1 MSKKNPYWWFQGDSV
16 DLLRE
21 QLVSANSAGQ
31 GARLEVKIDAKQ
43 NMTLRIVLDATAHF
57 VNPWIVSTVYP
68 ISQAAIILAVI
79 AERNEAR
86 VFMWLLIAVG
96 LVTILTEG
104 VTGPT
109 LFLETVAAASIV
121 AVVWPLPLG
130 RLRLTLLVAF
140 GVGFLAWVGYV
151 ISPGWTTWG
160 IYQAVRA
167 LSLVM
172 FCWASLQTRP
182 RLQIA

>member
-1 MSKKNPYWWFQGDSV
+1 VIFEVAHLMGLLPLAWLALRGERRAEWWWIAVAFG
-16 DLLRE
+16 
-21 QLVSANSAGQ
+21 VSWIA
-31 GARLEVKIDAKQ
+31 
-43 NMTLRIVLDATAHF
+43 DATAHF